1 MAEPSA
7 EKRVMLMHAMACA
20 SERRIPKGRFPTR
33 PRFFLGGGAVQAV
46 SLCALEGGGWG
57 GCHGNIAWNTHLPN
71 IQPQRT

>member
-1 MAEPSA
+1 
-7 EKRVMLMHAMACA
+7 MHAKACD

-33 PRFFLGGGAVQAV
+33 PRFFLGVGVKAV